1 MGLFDFLFGDNNGSE
16 KKAEVDEILAMTF
29 DDPDFD
35 ELAEIGLIPG
45 SNPGQDDEI
54 DDDDNYGYAHHGPI
68 TEPLRGKQG
77 PFK

>member
-1 MGLFDFLFGDNNGSE
+1 MGILDFLFGDNNGSG
-16 KKAEVDEILAMTF
+16 KKEEVDEILAMTF

-45 SNPGQDDEI
+45 SNPGQDDAI
-54 DDDDNYGYAHHGPI
+54 NDDGNGPI
-68 TEPLRGKQG
+68 TEPLRDKPG